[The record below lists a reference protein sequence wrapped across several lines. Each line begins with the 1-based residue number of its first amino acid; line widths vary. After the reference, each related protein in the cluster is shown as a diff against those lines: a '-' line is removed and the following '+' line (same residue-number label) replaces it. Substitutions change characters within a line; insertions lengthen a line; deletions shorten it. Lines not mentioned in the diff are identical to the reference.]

1 MQEIYWKRPED
12 HFTHNRPW
20 VRLRK
25 TRIRIPDASTPR
37 LVGQRCP
44 LNSQLKMM
52 AADAPIT
59 PKKPAY
65 GGAEGSYESLD
76 IFTEVLEER

>member
-1 MQEIYWKRPED
+1 M
-12 HFTHNRPW
+12 
-20 VRLRK
+20 
-25 TRIRIPDASTPR
+25 
-37 LVGQRCP
+37 VGQRCP